1 MRNIFIFTLLVSLLS
16 SPSWSE
22 SIEDWV
28 ERDGPFYK
36 KFTDTLFTGEISRIK
51 KESLKKGKME
61 VRRARNL

>member
-36 KFTDTLFTGEISRIK
+36 NFTDTLFTGEISRIK

-61 VRRARNL
+61 VRRERNL